1 MRLANLQNGTCA
13 STLHSAV
20 ISFAHSKNGLGE
32 DLLTAMRKPF
42 LLLTAIFVATV
53 ISIAQAQPQSPSS
66 PAESKTIAA
75 IEGGAGASTKEAS
88 FNGTSWWNYVKILA
102 ADNMEGRETGS
113 AGLRRAQEFV
123 VEQLKR
129 AGLEPVGSASYYQP
143 VRLESRQIVEKE
155 SSLALVHNGQVE
167 PLTLGDDA
175 IFSTRVDLAP
185 SVDAPLVFAGYGL
198 TIPELGHDDLSGLDV
213 RGKVIVIFPGAP
225 AEIPGALASHYQTAG
240 ERWKTLRKAGA
251 RGVITILNPAAMD
264 IPWSRISANRAHPSM
279 ALKGAEFDETNGED
293 LAVAFNPEKAQKLF
307 EGSGHTLQEL
317 IDLVKDRKPLPHFP
331 LVPTI
336 RARASVNKKVVDS
349 ANLVA
354 ELPGSDP
361 KLKNEYVVLSAHLD
375 HLGIGEPI
383 NGDRIYNG
391 AMDNASGSAVLLDL
405 IASLK
410 KSPTKLKRSL
420 LFVFV
425 TGEEKGLLGSR
436 YFTTHPTVK
445 PGSMIANINIDMF
458 LPIVPLKVLTVYG
471 LAESNMGDMAR
482 DVAQSLGVQVQA
494 DPEPQ
499 RNAFIRSDQYNF
511 IRHGVPALAMGVGFE
526 KGSPQQAIFKN
537 WLTQRYH
544 APSDDLDQ
552 PVDLATAGKYEEII
566 HALMVRLADNT
577 GRPQW
582 KPDSFFRRYAPM
594 ASGLH

>member
-1 MRLANLQNGTCA
+1 M
-13 STLHSAV
+13 
-20 ISFAHSKNGLGE
+20 ISLPHSKCSGE
-32 DLLTAMRKPF
+32 DLLAAMRKPF
-42 LLLTAIFVATV
+42 LLLTAIFIASVV
-53 ISIAQAQPQSPSS
+53 LIAQVQPPS
-66 PAESKTIAA
+66 PAGLVESKTATVTDS
-75 IEGGAGASTKEAS
+75 GVPSMSTKDTS

-113 AGLRRAQEFV
+113 PGLRKAQEYV

-143 VRLESRQIVEKE
+143 VRFESRQIVENE
-155 SSLALVHNGQVE
+155 SNLALVHNGQIE

-185 SVDAPLVFAGYGL
+185 AVDAPLVFAGYGL
-198 TIPELGHDDLSGLDV
+198 AIPELGHDDLAGLDL
-213 RGKVIVIFPGAP
+213 RDKVVVIFPGAP
-225 AEIPGALASHYQTAG
+225 ADIPGALASHYQSAD
-240 ERWKTLRKAGA
+240 ERWKALRKAGV
-251 RGVITILNPAAMD
+251 RGVIIILNPAAMD
-264 IPWSRISANRAHPSM
+264 IPWSRIAANRAHPSM
-279 ALKGAEFDETNGED
+279 ALKGAEFDETTGEE
-293 LAVAFNPEKAQKLF
+293 LAVTFNPEKAQKLF
-307 EGSGHTLQEL
+307 EGSGHTLQEML
-317 IDLVKDRKPLPHFP
+317 DLVKDRKPLPRFP

-336 RARASVNKKVVDS
+336 RAKASVNKKMIES

-410 KSPTKLKRSL
+410 KSPKKLKRSV

-471 LAESNMGDMAR
+471 LAESDLGDWAR
-482 DVAQSLGVQVQA
+482 DAAQSLGVQVQA
-494 DPEPQ
+494 DPEPL

-526 KGSPQQAIFKN
+526 KGSPQQEIFKN
-537 WLTQRYH
+537 WRTQRYH

-552 PVDLATAGKYEEII
+552 PVDLMAAGKYEEIVR
-566 HALMVRLADNT
+566 AMMVRAADDP

-582 KPDSFFRRYAPM
+582 KANSFFRRYAPM
-594 ASGLH
+594 PSGSY

>member
-1 MRLANLQNGTCA
+1 
-13 STLHSAV
+13 
-20 ISFAHSKNGLGE
+20 
-32 DLLTAMRKPF
+32 MRKPL
-42 LLLTAIFVATV
+42 LLLTATFTAILTLIAQAN
-53 ISIAQAQPQSPSS
+53 IAQAQPQS
-66 PAESKTIAA
+66 AQNRVR
-75 IEGGAGASTKEAS
+75 GKEAEAS
-88 FNGTSWWNYVKILA
+88 GRAGDAAEPHFDGKIWWNYVKVLA
-102 ADNMEGRETGS
+102 ADDMEGRETGS
-113 AGLRRAQEFV
+113 AGLRKAQEYV

-129 AGLEPVGSASYYQP
+129 AGLEPVGSKAYYQP
-143 VRLESRQIVEKE
+143 MQFVSRQIVERD

-175 IFSTRVDLAP
+175 IFSTRVELAP
-185 SVDAPLVFAGYGL
+185 SVEAPLIFAGYGL
-198 TIPELGHDDLSGLDV
+198 TIPELSYNDLADLDL
-213 RGKVIVIFPGAP
+213 RDKVVVIFAGAP
-225 AEIPGALASHYQTAG
+225 AEVPGPLASHYQSAG
-240 ERWKTLRKAGA
+240 ERWKALRKAGA
-251 RGVITILNPAAMD
+251 VGVITILNPTAMD

-279 ALKGAEFDETNGED
+279 ALKGQEFDETSGQQ
-293 LAVAFNPEKAQKLF
+293 LAVTFNPEKAQKLF

-317 IDLVKDRKPLPHFP
+317 VDLVKDRKPLPRFP
-331 LVPTI
+331 LTI
-336 RARASVNKKVVDS
+336 SVRARATVNKKEVES

-354 ELPGSDP
+354 QLPGSDP

-375 HLGIGEPI
+375 HLGVGEPI

-405 IASLK
+405 IGSLK
-410 KSPTKLKRSL
+410 KSPKKLKRSL

-436 YFTTHPTVK
+436 YFTAHPTVK

-471 LAESNMGDMAR
+471 LGESELGDMAR
-482 DVAQSLGVQVQA
+482 EVAQQLSVQVQA

-526 KGSPQQAIFKN
+526 KGSPEQEIFKN
-537 WLTQRYH
+537 WRTQRYH

-552 PVDLATAGKYEEII
+552 PVDLAAAGKYEEIVR
-566 HALMVRLADNT
+566 ALMVRAADGP

-582 KPDSFFRRYAPM
+582 KADSFFRRYAPM
-594 ASGLH
+594 ASGSY

>member
-1 MRLANLQNGTCA
+1 M
-13 STLHSAV
+13 
-20 ISFAHSKNGLGE
+20 K
-32 DLLTAMRKPF
+32 K
-42 LLLTAIFVATV
+42 LLLFATIFTVIMFTAILSA
-53 ISIAQAQPQSPSS
+53 IAQPQPQAAPEAVAGKASDSS
-66 PAESKTIAA
+66 
-75 IEGGAGASTKEAS
+75 GAGGSAPAGEVHFDGKV
-88 FNGTSWWNYVKILA
+88 WWNYVKVLA
-102 ADNMEGRETGS
+102 ADDMEGRETGS
-113 AGLRRAQEFV
+113 AGLRKAQEYV

-129 AGLEPVGSASYYQP
+129 AGLEPAGSRTFYQKMQF
-143 VRLESRQIVEKE
+143 VSRQIMERD
-155 SSLALVHNGQVE
+155 SSLSLVHNGQVA

-175 IFSTRVDLAP
+175 IFNTRVDLAP
-185 SVDAPLVFAGYGL
+185 AVEAPLVFVGYGL
-198 TIPELGHDDLSGLDV
+198 TVPELGYNDLAGLDLQD
-213 RGKVIVIFPGAP
+213 KVAVVLAGAP
-225 AEIPGALASHYQTAG
+225 GDIPGALASHYQSAG
-240 ERWKTLRKAGA
+240 ERWKALRKAGA
-251 RGVITILNPAAMD
+251 VGVITIMNPTAMD

-279 ALKGAEFDETNGED
+279 ALKGAEFDETSGQQ
-293 LAVAFNPEKAQKLF
+293 LAVTFNPERAQKLF

-317 IDLVKDRKPLPHFP
+317 IDLLKDRKPLPRFP
-331 LVPTI
+331 LTMSV
-336 RARASVNKKVVDS
+336 RAKASVSKKSLES

-354 ELPGSDP
+354 QLPGSDP
-361 KLKNEYVVLSAHLD
+361 KLKSEYVVLSAHLD

-410 KSPTKLKRSL
+410 KSPGKLKRSL

-471 LAESNMGDMAR
+471 LAESDLGDLAR
-482 DVAQSLGVQVQA
+482 EVAQSLGVQVQA

-526 KGSPQQAIFKN
+526 KGSPEQEIFKN
-537 WLTQRYH
+537 WRTQRYH

-552 PVDLATAGKYEEII
+552 PVNLESAGKYEEIVR
-566 HALMVRLADNT
+566 AMMVRVADGP

-582 KPDSFFRRYAPM
+582 KANSFFRRYAPM
-594 ASGLH
+594 PSGGN

>member
-1 MRLANLQNGTCA
+1 MPP
-13 STLHSAV
+13 
-20 ISFAHSKNGLGE
+20 GE
-32 DLLTAMRKPF
+32 DLLAAMRKPF
-42 LLLTAIFVATV
+42 LLFTAIFIASVAP
-53 ISIAQAQPQSPSS
+53 IAQAQPQSTASLM
-66 PAESKTIAA
+66 ESKTIPA
-75 IEGGAGASTKEAS
+75 ETGGTSASTKEPY
-88 FNGTSWWNYVKILA
+88 FNGTTWWNYVKILA

-113 AGLRRAQEFV
+113 LGLRKAQEFV

-143 VRLESRQIVEKE
+143 VRFESRQIVEQE
-155 SSLALVHNGQVE
+155 SNLALVHNGQVE

-185 SVDAPLVFAGYGL
+185 TVDAPLVFAGYGL
-198 TIPELGHDDLSGLDV
+198 TIPELGHDDLSGLDL
-213 RGKVIVIFPGAP
+213 RDKVVVIFPGAP
-225 AEIPGALASHYQTAG
+225 SEIPGALASHYQSAG

-251 RGVITILNPAAMD
+251 VGVITILNPAAMD
-264 IPWSRISANRAHPSM
+264 IPWSRISTNRAHPSM
-279 ALKGAEFDETNGED
+279 ALKGAEFDETSGEK
-293 LAVAFNPEKAQKLF
+293 LAVTFNPEKAQKLF

-336 RARASVNKKVVDS
+336 RAKASVNKKTVDS

-410 KSPTKLKRSL
+410 KSPKKQKRSL

-458 LPIVPLKVLTVYG
+458 LPIVPLKILTVYG
-471 LAESNMGDMAR
+471 LAESDMGDMAR
-482 DVAQSLGVQVQA
+482 DVAQSLGIQVQA

-511 IRHGVPALAMGVGFE
+511 IRHGVPALAMKVGFE
-526 KGSPQQAIFKN
+526 QGSPQQAIFKN

-552 PVDLATAGKYEEII
+552 PVDLEAAGKYEEII
-566 HALMVRLADNT
+566 HALMIRLADNA

-582 KPDSFFRRYAPM
+582 KSDSFFRRYAPM
-594 ASGLH
+594 TSGLY

>member
-1 MRLANLQNGTCA
+1 LGGLLA
-13 STLHSAV
+13 
-20 ISFAHSKNGLGE
+20 
-32 DLLTAMRKPF
+32 AMKKPF
-42 LLLTAIFVATV
+42 LLTITIFIASVT
-53 ISIAQAQPQSPSS
+53 SIAQAHPQAP
-66 PAESKTIAA
+66 ESLVQSKAIAVA
-75 IEGGAGASTKEAS
+75 AATEAKDAA
-88 FNGTSWWNYVKILA
+88 FNGTSWWNYVKVLA
-102 ADNMEGRETGS
+102 SDDMEGRETGS
-113 AGLRRAQEFV
+113 PGLRKAQEFV
-123 VEQLKR
+123 VGQLKS
-129 AGLEPVGSASYYQP
+129 AGLEPVGSRSYYQP
-143 VRLESRQIVEKE
+143 VHFESRQILEQD
-155 SSLALVHNGQVE
+155 SSLALMHNGQVE
-167 PLTLGDDA
+167 PLALGDDA

-185 SVDAPLVFAGYGL
+185 VVDAPLVFAGYGL
-198 TIPELGHDDLSGLDV
+198 TIPESGHDDLAGLDL
-213 RGKVIVIFPGAP
+213 RDKVVVIFPGAP
-225 AEIPGALASHYQTAG
+225 AEIPGALASHYQSAG
-240 ERWKTLRKAGA
+240 ERWKVLRKAGA
-251 RGVITILNPAAMD
+251 LGVITILNPAAMD

-279 ALKGAEFDETNGED
+279 ALKGAEFDETAGEK
-293 LAVAFNPEKAQKLF
+293 LAVIFNPEKAQKLF

-317 IDLVKDRKPLPHFP
+317 IDLVKARKPLPHFP

-336 RARASVNKKVVDS
+336 RARASVNKKMVES

-354 ELPGSDP
+354 ELPGSDL

-375 HLGIGEPI
+375 HLGVGEPI

-405 IASLK
+405 ISSLK
-410 KSPTKLKRSL
+410 KSPKLKRSL

-471 LAESNMGDMAR
+471 LAESDMGDMVR
-482 DVAQSLGVQVQA
+482 EIAQSQGVQVQA

-511 IRHGVPALAMGVGFE
+511 IRHGVPALAMKVGFE
-526 KGSPQQAIFKN
+526 KGSPQQAIFKT

-552 PVDLATAGKYEEII
+552 PVDLMAAGKYEDVI
-566 HALMVRLADNT
+566 HGLMIRLADDAS
-577 GRPQW
+577 RPQW
-582 KPDSFFRRYAPM
+582 KQDSFFRRYASISP
-594 ASGLH
+594 GLY

>member
-1 MRLANLQNGTCA
+1 MRN
-13 STLHSAV
+13 
-20 ISFAHSKNGLGE
+20 
-32 DLLTAMRKPF
+32 PF
-42 LLLTAIFVATV
+42 LLLTAMFIASVAFT
-53 ISIAQAQPQSPSS
+53 AQAQPPSS
-66 PAESKTIAA
+66 TNPDSKKTTADKSMAA
-75 IEGGAGASTKEAS
+75 TTDTAFT
-88 FNGTSWWNYVKILA
+88 GTSWWNYVKVLA
-102 ADNMEGRETGS
+102 SDDMEGRETGS
-113 AGLRRAQEFV
+113 PGLRKAQEYV
-123 VEQLKR
+123 VEQLKN
-129 AGLEPVGSASYYQP
+129 AGLEPVGSRSYYQP
-143 VRLESRQIVEKE
+143 VRFESRQIVEQG
-155 SSLALVHNGQVE
+155 SSLALVNNRQVE

-175 IFSTRVDLAP
+175 IFSTRVDLA
-185 SVDAPLVFAGYGL
+185 SAVDASLVFAGYGL
-198 TIPELGHDDLSGLDV
+198 TIPELGHDDLAGLDL
-213 RGKVIVIFPGAP
+213 RDKVVVIFPGAP
-225 AEIPGALASHYQTAG
+225 AEIPGALASHYQSAG
-240 ERWKTLRKAGA
+240 ERWKALRKAGA
-251 RGVITILNPAAMD
+251 IGVITILNPTAMD
-264 IPWSRISANRAHPSM
+264 IPWSRIAANRAHPSM
-279 ALKGAEFDETNGED
+279 ALKDAEFDETSGEK
-293 LAVAFNPEKAQKLF
+293 LAVVFNPEKAQKLF

-336 RARASVNKKVVDS
+336 RAKASVNKKTVES

-361 KLKNEYVVLSAHLD
+361 KLKDQYVVLSAHLD
-375 HLGIGEPI
+375 HLGVGEPI

-410 KSPTKLKRSL
+410 KSPKKLKRSL

-445 PGSMIANINIDMF
+445 PGSMVADINIDMF
-458 LPIVPLKVLTVYG
+458 LPIVPLKILTVYG
-471 LAESNMGDMAR
+471 LAESDMGDMVR
-482 DVAQSLGVQVQA
+482 EIAQSQGVQVQP

-511 IRHGVPALAMGVGFE
+511 IRHGVPALAMKVGFE
-526 KGSPQQAIFKN
+526 KGSPQQTIFKD

-552 PVDLATAGKYEEII
+552 PVDLAAAGKYEDVIQG
-566 HALMVRLADNT
+566 LMMRLAGSA

-582 KPDSFFRRYAPM
+582 KQDSFFRRYAPI
-594 ASGLH
+594 GLY